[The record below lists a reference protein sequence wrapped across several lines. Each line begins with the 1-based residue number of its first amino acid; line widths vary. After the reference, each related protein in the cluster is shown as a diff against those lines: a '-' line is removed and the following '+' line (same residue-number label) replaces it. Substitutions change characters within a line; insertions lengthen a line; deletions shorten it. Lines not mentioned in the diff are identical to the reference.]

1 MKNLLRIALA
11 VLLVAS
17 VGVAAVSCAN
27 DGEINIDDSCN
38 HSYNNACDANCNQC
52 GEGREVEG
60 HVAGADDDD
69 CTTPIICNNCG
80 TVMTAGK
87 TQHVANAD
95 DGDCTTAVTCTQCA
109 HVFKE
114 AKSAHAFG
122 AWQYNA
128 EEHWHAC
135 SNESC
140 TVTDTKAAHNKNENG
155 VCSDCGYIIEVNAGH
170 TCNYNLLKCDASGH
184 WNECACGAR
193 DTVAQHTPAEGEKN
207 CAEGVCCSVCQWLV
221 TPVKEHTP
229 EADDDDCTTDI
240 KCSECGKTVEAGNT
254 SHVDNNGDR
263 KCDEEGCNGTVTT
276 IGNQGANTETG
287 WGEIITPNRKN

>member
-52 GEGREVEG
+52 GEVREVEG

-135 SNESC
+135 SNEGC

-184 WNECACGAR
+184 WNECICGNKANR
-193 DTVAQHTPAEGEKN
+193 ADHTDT
-207 CAEGVCCSVCQWLV
+207 
-221 TPVKEHTP
+221 
-229 EADDDDCTTDI
+229 
-240 KCSECGKTVEAGNT
+240 
-254 SHVDNNGDR
+254 DNNG
-263 KCDEEGCNGTVTT
+263 KCDACDYTLKVKHDCEQPPKDDSSADGVDGGVVVGIV
-276 IGNQGANTETG
+276 IGAVAVISIGGFALV
-287 WGEIITPNRKN
+287 WFVIKKKSLADLIAIFKK